1 LSLAKAQETFFY
13 DDSDGRLYWKI
24 RPAKHIMWGDKGGNL
39 DKTIGYYKI
48 RFEGKQYQLHNMIW
62 NWHHGKIPEGK
73 TVDHKDKDPSSNYI
87 SNLRLGTRRQQN
99 INTKR
104 RGFHWNK
111 QAQKWVASHKLQG
124 KRIH

>member
-1 LSLAKAQETFFY
+1 
-13 DDSDGRLYWKI
+13 
-24 RPAKHIMWGDKGGNL
+24 
-39 DKTIGYYKI
+39 
-48 RFEGKQYQLHNMIW
+48 MIW

-99 INTKR
+99 INTKL

-124 KRIH
+124 KRIHLGYSTTALQARLAYEEATAELEPEFASAFFTDAFNRLIIEGTA